1 MTASRYGGAVRI
13 RSLAR
18 ATAILE
24 VISKNEFASLA
35 AICRATGLNKTT
47 AFYLVESLVGLGFAD
62 RAGPSRG
69 YRLGLRNLEFGAAV
83 QRRISLLEISRP
95 ALIRLCAETKETV
108 NLAVPYLLD
117 ALIIESLEGS
127 YGVRATSYAGTRA
140 PYHATACGKVML
152 AQFEP
157 AERQAIYAARALTA
171 FTPNTITD
179 LAVLEMQLEEVRQ
192 AGYALDLEEYEDS
205 AHCAAAPIFDGFG
218 RIAGSISLAGLKNRM
233 APVALKEAAALIAVE
248 AKAITAR
255 LGEKSLRSA
264 ERDASS

>member
-1 MTASRYGGAVRI
+1 MRI
-13 RSLAR
+13 QSLAR

-24 VISKNEFASLA
+24 VISRKGVASLA
-35 AICRATGLNKTT
+35 AICQATGLNKTT
-47 AFYLVESLVGLGFAD
+47 AFYLLESLVGLGFAE
-62 RAGPSRG
+62 RAAPSRG

-83 QRRISLLEISRP
+83 QRRISLLEVSRP

-140 PYHATACGKVML
+140 PYHATACGKVIL

-157 AERQAIYAARALTA
+157 AERQAIYAARALAA

-179 LAVLEMQLEEVRQ
+179 VVALEAELEEARQ
-192 AGYALDLEEYEDS
+192 AGYAFDLEEYEDS

-218 RIAGSISLAGLKNRM
+218 RIAGSISLAGIKNRM
-233 APVALKEAAALIAVE
+233 TPAALKEAAALIAVE
-248 AKAITAR
+248 TRTITAR
-255 LGEKSLRSA
+255 LGERNPRFA
-264 ERDASS
+264 ERDASP